1 MINASNGGP
10 PHLVGFLATY
20 AHHDE
25 SQLVAALID
34 KYPQDDLLPML
45 RDTEPEI
52 QKAAAFA
59 LSLIGDITTGAHMA
73 EVLHTDDATVHL
85 TVEQSLWRL
94 WFRSGRDDVDALLS
108 QGVRLMEAQQLDEAQ
123 AIFDRVIAM
132 ASTFAEGYNQR
143 AIVFYLT
150 GEWERSIADCE
161 QAIALNPVHFGA
173 LAGMGHCYLKRHEI
187 MAALAAYERALAIN
201 PRMTGIRR
209 TVEQLR
215 SILDD
220 DERLA

>member
-1 MINASNGGP
+1 MINASNGTSS
-10 PHLVGFLATY
+10 HLVTFLATY

-25 SQLVAALID
+25 SQLVAALGEA
-34 KYPQDDLLPML
+34 YPQDVLLSML
-45 RDTEPEI
+45 RDAGPET

-59 LSLIGDITTGAHMA
+59 LSLIGDITTSAHMA
-73 EVLHTDDATVHL
+73 EALHTDDTAVHQ

-108 QGVRLMEAQQLDEAQ
+108 QGVYLMETQQLDEAQ
-123 AIFDRVIAM
+123 AVFDRVIAM
-132 ASTFAEGYNQR
+132 ASTFPEGYNQR
-143 AIVFYLT
+143 AIVFFLA
-150 GEWERSIADCE
+150 GNWDRSIADCE
-161 QAIALNPVHFGA
+161 QAIALNPNHFGA
-173 LAGMGHCYLKRHEI
+173 LAGMGHCYLKRNEF

-201 PRMTGIRR
+201 PRMAGIRR